1 MSTLAEESYG
11 SSSGTR
17 RTQSSRNSSDK
28 RRAHDAR
35 EADREEEEVSS
46 PNKTKGGSELGGR
59 DAGGMAQRNPFK
71 DDVQR
76 KRKPGAGTPDLNLPA
91 LEAPQVPS
99 GFVHDKIA
107 QLGSTSSQS
116 EDASEVQK
124 KQKTI
129 STQRARSA
137 AVTGSDPRR
146 AQ

>member
-71 DDVQR
+71 DHVQR
-76 KRKPGAGTPDLNLPA
+76 KRKPGPGTPDLNLPA

-107 QLGSTSSQS
+107 QLGSTSTQS

-137 AVTGSDPRR
+137 AV
-146 AQ
+146 A